1 VKVRY
6 TLPAAADLDDLLR
19 YIADRSPKGARN
31 VQARIRAVEQMLA
44 RHPKAGLPTRF
55 SWLRRMT
62 TSPYPFLIFYEPAD
76 GEIIIHAIRHGAR
89 DPESMP
95 E

>member
-1 VKVRY
+1 MKIRY
-6 TLPAAADLDDLLR
+6 TLPAAADLDDVLR
-19 YIADRSPKGARN
+19 YIAQRSPQGARN
-31 VQARIRAVEQMLA
+31 VQARIRAVEKTLA
-44 RHPKAGLPTRF
+44 QYPMSGSPTRF

-62 TSPYPFLIFYEPAD
+62 TSPYPFLIFYEPTD
-76 GEIIIHAIRHGAR
+76 GEVIIHAIRHGAR